1 MIELELLANAAPE
14 TAGALEVF
22 AIFVRFGLLSFGGAL
37 GIVPEIERE
46 IVLQRGW
53 LEPRVFTDGYALAQ
67 FSPGPNMLAVA
78 FYGFKIAG
86 LAGGI
91 GAFLGM
97 FTPAA
102 ILTAGFARA
111 WGLLGDAPW
120 PKAVRDA
127 LLPIGLGLAA
137 GGTLTLAR
145 GAIHSWFALALA
157 ALSLALVSG
166 TRLNPV
172 FAILVCGAMAALFAA
187 FGIA

>member
-1 MIELELLANAAPE
+1 MTDGLP
-14 TAGALEVF
+14 TATALEVF
-22 AIFVRFGLLSFGGAL
+22 ALFFRFGLLSFGGAL
-37 GIVPEIERE
+37 GIIPEIQRE
-46 IVLQRGW
+46 IVLQRAW

-67 FSPGPNMLAVA
+67 FSPGPNMLAVV

-86 LAGGI
+86 LPGGF

-97 FTPAA
+97 FMPAA

-120 PKAVRDA
+120 PKAIRNA

-145 GAIHSWFALALA
+145 GAIHSWIAVVLA
-157 ALSLALVSG
+157 ALTLTVVSS
-166 TRLNPV
+166 TRLNPIIAIIACGLLA
-172 FAILVCGAMAALFAA
+172 AILSA
-187 FGIA
+187 FGMA

>member
-1 MIELELLANAAPE
+1 MVEGSLAALAGVTSGP
-14 TAGALEVF
+14 TGALEVF
-22 AIFVRFGLLSFGGAL
+22 AVFLRFGLLSFGGAL
-37 GIVPEIERE
+37 GILPEIERE
-46 IVLQRGW
+46 VVLQRAW

-86 LAGGI
+86 LPGAL

-102 ILTAGFARA
+102 VLTAGLARA

-120 PKAVRDA
+120 
-127 LLPIGLGLAA
+127 PIGLGLAA

-145 GAIHSWFALALA
+145 GAIHSWLALVLA
-157 ALSLALVSG
+157 ALTLGLVSG

-172 FAILVCGAMAALFAA
+172 LAILACGLIAAALGGLGVA
-187 FGIA
+187 

>member
-1 MIELELLANAAPE
+1 MNH
-14 TAGALEVF
+14 TVTLEVF
-22 AIFVRFGLLSFGGAL
+22 VLFFRFGLLSFGGAL
-37 GIVPEIERE
+37 GIIPEIERE
-46 IVLQRGW
+46 IVLQRAW

-67 FSPGPNMLAVA
+67 FSPGPNMLAVV

-86 LAGGI
+86 FAGGI

-102 ILTAGFARA
+102 ILSASFARA

-120 PKAVRDA
+120 PKAIRNA

-145 GAIHSWFALALA
+145 GAIHSWVAVLLATMTLVTVSSTKLNPMITIIAYGLIA
-157 ALSLALVSG
+157 ALLG
-166 TRLNPV
+166 
-172 FAILVCGAMAALFAA
+172 A
-187 FGIA
+187 FGLM